1 MTNVIFKCSTEKSG
15 HLIPISSI
23 LHTGILDK
31 MEQKKLQSGRFMKE
45 REFPSYQTKEG
56 NLS

>member
-1 MTNVIFKCSTEKSG
+1 MTNVLFKCSTEKSG

-23 LHTGILDK
+23 SHTGILDK
-31 MEQKKLQSGRFMKE
+31 MEQKNLQSGRFRKE
-45 REFPSYQTKEG
+45 REFPRYQTKEG